1 MEVQE
6 MDNVD
11 LVKYVISIIIVSWQ
25 LYYVYQDTR

>member
-25 LYYVYQDTR
+25 LQYVYQDAR